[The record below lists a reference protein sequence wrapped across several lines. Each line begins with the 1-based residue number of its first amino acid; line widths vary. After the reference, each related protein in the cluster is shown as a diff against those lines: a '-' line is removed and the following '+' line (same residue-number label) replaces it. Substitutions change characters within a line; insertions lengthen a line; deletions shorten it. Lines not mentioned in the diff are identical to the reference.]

1 MTNELLNE
9 WKKEKIVE
17 DGDIVLAGVSG
28 GADSVC
34 LLLMLEQLQKKT
46 DFLLEAVH
54 VEHGIR
60 GEESRKDAAFVKT
73 LCQDHGIRCHIFSV
87 EVPLFAEKH
96 GLGLEEAARILRYDC
111 YKKAAES
118 VKKEFPEKKIKLALA
133 HHAEDNAETVLF
145 QMVRGSGL
153 DGLCGMSRRRDE
165 GIYELIR
172 PLLAQPREE
181 IEAFLRGCGQSYC
194 MDETNLDTEYSR
206 NRIRHQVLPE
216 LKQINGQAVAHI
228 NQSAALL
235 QEMRDF
241 LNEEAEHIREMY
253 VVEKSDGIQLYPGVW
268 EECHEVVQR
277 EVLHKAIGQVAGSK
291 KDITRKH
298 VESVRNLYFS
308 QVGRYVEL
316 PYQVLAER
324 NYHGI
329 LLRKETEKKRA
340 DNTFLI
346 EIPKES
352 LQKVFDGETLELEVP
367 GGRVRFCGLS
377 PDGKIGEI
385 DKKSYTKWLNYDKI
399 KVGLQIRTRTAGD
412 YLTVDDRGHT
422 KKLKEYFINEK
433 VPKEMRDTMLLLTED
448 SHVIW
453 AVGQRISADYKIDK
467 NTKKILEVH
476 FFGGNYHESKEY

>member
-60 GEESRKDAAFVKT
+60 GEESRKDAAFVKN
-73 LCQDHGIRCHIFSV
+73 LCKDHGIRCHIFSV
-87 EVPLFAEKH
+87 EVPVFAEKH

-118 VKKEFPEKKIKLALA
+118 VKKEFPEKKIRLALA

-181 IEAFLRGCGQSYC
+181 IEAFLRECGQSYC
-194 MDETNLDTEYSR
+194 TDETNLDTEYSR

-298 VESVRNLYFS
+298 IESVRDLYFS

-329 LLRKETEKKRA
+329 LLRKDTEKRGRTLPFLERYRRRA
-340 DNTFLI
+340 CKKFLR
-346 EIPKES
+346 ERRWNWKCREA
-352 LQKVFDGETLELEVP
+352 EL
-367 GGRVRFCGLS
+367 RFADLPQMEKS
-377 PDGKIGEI
+377 GK
-385 DKKSYTKWLNYDKI
+385 LI
-399 KVGLQIRTRTAGD
+399 KNHIRNG
-412 YLTVDDRGHT
+412 
-422 KKLKEYFINEK
+422 
-433 VPKEMRDTMLLLTED
+433 
-448 SHVIW
+448 
-453 AVGQRISADYKIDK
+453 
-467 NTKKILEVH
+467 
-476 FFGGNYHESKEY
+476 